1 MRRRRVL
8 ALVREGLLPPES
20 LEGVP
25 EKEISHWKM
34 EYDVLAALESLGH
47 EVVCVEV
54 VDELRRIRE
63 ALEEVQPHI
72 VFNML
77 EDFHGVVAFD
87 ANVVAYLE
95 LMRMP
100 FTGCNSRGLVL
111 SRDKALTK
119 KICVYHRLPA
129 PPFAVFPRG
138 QRVRRPERLGFPLIV
153 KSLNEDAS
161 AGISQASIVE
171 SDEHLARRVAFIHD
185 HIVDDAIAER
195 FVAGREVYIGVL
207 GNQRAQLFPPWE
219 LLMGG
224 MPQASAR
231 IATESV
237 KFDLAYQEKYD
248 IRSDAAQDL
257 PAGSLERMRKVARRL
272 FRHLG
277 MNGYAR
283 FDFRVTEAGEV
294 YVLEGNANP
303 DLSHDEDFAKA
314 AAAAGLAYDQLI
326 QRVISLGLR
335 WHKTRF
341 G

>member
-1 MRRRRVL
+1 MKRRRVL
-8 ALVREGLLPPES
+8 ALVRQGLMPPES
-20 LEGVP
+20 LDGVP
-25 EKEISHWKM
+25 EREISRWKM
-34 EYDVLAALESLGH
+34 EYDVLQALESLGH
-47 EVVCVEV
+47 DVTCIEV
-54 VDELRRIRE
+54 VDELRLIRE
-63 ALEEVQPHI
+63 ALEEVRPHI

-138 QRVRRPERLGFPLIV
+138 QRVRRPPRLDFPLIV

-171 SDEHLARRVAFIHD
+171 NDEQLARRVEFVHE

-195 FVAGREVYIGVL
+195 FIDGREVYIGVL

-224 MPQASAR
+224 LPSGSAR

-237 KFDLAYQEKYD
+237 KFDLGYQERYD
-248 IRSDAAQDL
+248 IRSDAAEDL
-257 PAGSLERMRKVARRL
+257 PPGSADRMRKVARRL

-283 FDFRVTEAGEV
+283 FDFRVTDDGEV

-303 DLSHDEDFAKA
+303 DLAHDEDFAKA
-314 AAAAGLAYDQLI
+314 AGAAGISYDQLI
-326 QRVISLGLR
+326 QKVLSLGLR
-335 WHKTRF
+335 WHTTR
-341 G
+341 